1 MKKTG
6 IKQKIKNLEK
16 GESHLFE
23 RRCYSSIRNTLHVLR
38 VENPDR
44 AWTSE
49 IKEDGILVTCDK

>member
-6 IKQKIKNLEK
+6 IKSQIKNLKK
-16 GESHLFE
+16 GESYLFE
-23 RRCYSSIRNTLHVLR
+23 RKRYSSIRNTLHVLR

-49 IKEDGILVTCDK
+49 IKEDGILVTCDE